1 MSYTINQQAF
11 DKALKTLKRNV
22 DGRPSHPVLGC
33 YLFEFGSPVVTV
45 TSVGSKGPAGS
56 GSFSRATVYLTE
68 GYYDEAGTE
77 VNIAVPHKQLSEVI
91 SSLPKDSEVSLHPFT
106 VTDNLDKTKVTYKM
120 KVVCGSMEVE
130 IEGINPDDFPIV
142 CESGYPDSPQM
153 AFVPAAMV
161 ATFLKDT
168 LYSASKDPCK
178 ANLCAVDL
186 SVSGEDFSLSVA
198 ATDGHRLSHIELIDA
213 DYSGSINLTIPRDI
227 ADQLSKA
234 LGTNVKKMEGD
245 VEFTQIAA
253 RTFRIRYGKYEL
265 AFQGFTQT
273 YPNYR
278 QLFPENL
285 NCSAMFGTKELTN
298 ALSRVEKIANAENGV
313 VKFEFDAEIGQVA
326 ISAGGY
332 VEKIPFSSEGNVA
345 NSRIAFNVNYLLDA
359 LKGPTLKSS
368 DSVFL
373 EFNSPTTP
381 AVITPKMKNT
391 GENFRYLIMPVQV
404 REW

>member
-1 MSYTINQQAF
+1 MSYTINQQSLN
-11 DKALKTLKRNV
+11 KALKTLKRNV

-33 YLFEFGSPVVTV
+33 YLFEFGNPVVTL

-56 GSFSRATVYLTE
+56 GSFSRATVYVTE

-77 VNIAVPHKQLSEVI
+77 VNIAVPHKQLSEVVN
-91 SSLPKDSEVSLHPFT
+91 SLPKDSEISLHPFI
-106 VTDNLDKTKVTYKM
+106 VTGSLDKTKPVYKM
-120 KVVCGSMEVE
+120 KVVSGSMEVE
-130 IEGINPDDFPIV
+130 IEGMNPDDFPIV
-142 CESGYPDSPQM
+142 CESGYPNPPQK
-153 AFVPAAMV
+153 AFVAAATV
-161 ATFLKDT
+161 ATSLKDT
-168 LYSASKDPCK
+168 LYSASKDPFK

-186 SVSGEDFSLSVA
+186 TVSQEGSSLSFA

-213 DYSGSINLTIPRDI
+213 DYSGSINLTVPRDI
-227 ADQLSKA
+227 ADQLYKA

-245 VEFTQIAA
+245 VEFAQIAA
-253 RTFRIRYGKYEL
+253 RTFRIRYGKYEF
-265 AFQGFTQT
+265 AFQAFNAT

-278 QLFPENL
+278 QLFPENFK
-285 NCSAMFGTKELTN
+285 CSVMFGTKELTN
-298 ALSRVEKIANAENGV
+298 ALVRAEKIANAGNGV
-313 VKFEFDAEIGQVA
+313 VKFEFDTEIGQVA

-332 VEKIPFSSEGNVA
+332 VEKVPFGSEGNVA

-359 LKGPTLKSS
+359 LKGPSLKSS
-368 DSVFL
+368 DSVFI

-381 AVITPKMKNT
+381 AVITLEMKNT